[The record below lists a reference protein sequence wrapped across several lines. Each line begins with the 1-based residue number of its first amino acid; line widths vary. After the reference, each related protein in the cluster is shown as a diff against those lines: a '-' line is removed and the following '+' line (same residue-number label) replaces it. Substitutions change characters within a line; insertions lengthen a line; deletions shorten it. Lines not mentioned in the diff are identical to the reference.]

1 MDRGSVSSMRK
12 DIVIDV
18 RAKDYL
24 SKKLQALSSYLE
36 DLAKTMEDFGN
47 FLQHTTNL
55 AHNFR
60 SQFNDLKDKA
70 DKIDELFEIK
80 IEDSE
85 EVHK

>member
-1 MDRGSVSSMRK
+1 MGQGSVSSARK
-12 DIVIDV
+12 DIVVDV

-36 DLAKTMEDFGN
+36 DLAKTIEDLGN
-47 FLQHTTNL
+47 ILQRTTNL
-55 AHNFR
+55 VHNFKL
-60 SQFNDLKDKA
+60 QFKDLKDKA

-85 EVHK
+85 GGHK